1 MAVLDPLFFFRP
13 RCLRSLW
20 RTREEMQSSADSS
33 VTCLARVDCDGPTAR
48 RLADAL
54 AEVCAD
60 AAVAAF
66 ERPDGTWSVEAHFA
80 QAPDEAS
87 LRDLVGTVA
96 GAQAVR
102 ELVIETVAAR
112 DWVAAS
118 LAGLKPV
125 AAGRFLIHGSHDR
138 ARIPG
143 HRIGIEIEAALAFGT
158 GHHGTTRGCLLAFD
172 AYLKGRHMRLAP
184 SLAFGHCACTP
195 SPRSCGERVGVRG
208 ADFQRSTSPATTRG
222 DAPSPRPSP
231 RTRGEGAPTLWEAK
245 CDRLARTRGKG
256 NLRILDIGTG
266 TGVLAIAAAKALRV
280 RVIASD
286 IDARAAEVA
295 RANARTNA
303 VGSLVEVVHAGG
315 LAARR
320 LRERGPYDLV
330 FANILLAPLKRLAA
344 PIARVLAPNA
354 RVILSGL
361 LAAQA
366 PAAIAAY
373 RAQGLVFESC
383 IPLDEWVTL
392 VLGR

>member
-1 MAVLDPLFFFRP
+1 MLGPVLLLF
-13 RCLRSLW
+13 SALW
-20 RTREEMQSSADSS
+20 KTREEMQSPSDSS
-33 VTCLARVDCDGPTAR
+33 VTCLARVNCDGPTSR

-54 AEVCAD
+54 AEVCVD

-66 ERPDGTWSVEAHFA
+66 ERPDGTWGVEAHFA

-87 LRDLVGTVA
+87 VRDLVAAVA
-96 GAQAVR
+96 GAQAAR

-125 AAGRFLIHGSHDR
+125 AAGRFLVHGSHDR
-138 ARIPG
+138 AHIPG
-143 HRIGIEIEAALAFGT
+143 HRIGIKIEAALAFGT
-158 GHHGTTRGCLLAFD
+158 GHHGTTRGCLLALD
-172 AYLKGRHMRLAP
+172 AYLKRRGARP
-184 SLAFGHCACTP
+184 SPTLPTRFAATQRPSPQP
-195 SPRSCGERVGVRG
+195 SPRKNGQRERGR
-208 ADFQRSTSPATTRG
+208 R
-222 DAPSPRPSP
+222 
-231 RTRGEGAPTLWEAK
+231 AK
-245 CDRLARTRGKG
+245 IH
-256 NLRILDIGTG
+256 ILDIGTG
-266 TGVLAIAAAKALRV
+266 TGVLAIAAAKALRT
-280 RVIASD
+280 RVVASD

-295 RANARTNA
+295 RGNARTNA
-303 VGSLVEVVHAGG
+303 VGSLVEVVHASG

-320 LRERGPYDLV
+320 LRARGPYDLV
-330 FANILLAPLKRLAA
+330 FANILLAPLRRLAA
-344 PIARVLAPNA
+344 PIAQVLAPDA

-392 VLGR
+392 VLGRHGR